1 MKDSYNKMALPRR
14 PSIRFSRIWPRW
26 PFFVWLLAVLAAVGI
41 YYHGIEFAQLQG
53 VVQTK
58 EEQIAP
64 LETARMS
71 AVFISEGD
79 FVTNGQ
85 VVAQMNTV
93 LIDAELQVQKAIA
106 VEETGTPAGYTESIL
121 RLYSQ
126 FRIAATDAETS
137 LHDARRAQAEA
148 IAELD
153 VLTEEIDRVQD
164 LLERRL
170 IGADQ
175 LVRTKARQAA
185 LQRSVAMYPEL
196 VRALEG
202 QVADASRQARL
213 LADLISLDNE
223 DDPSKAM
230 RKAQL
235 ARENLMK
242 EQEELLLR
250 RREMYTLRATRDGMV
265 SRVFFQAGDVVAA
278 GTPVLSVVEQTS
290 DSVVGFLLEGM
301 ALNFGLHDR
310 AFVECSSRPG
320 QAFSAEIVALGPEIV
335 GMPGRVAP
343 IRGLPIR
350 GRRIVLHIAEKEVGL
365 LPGETVNIRIVP
377 ERSGTIRRLADR
389 FTGLFRRNKSNKPTR

>member
-1 MKDSYNKMALPRR
+1 MKDSYKHTALPRK
-14 PSIRFSRIWPRW
+14 PAIRFARIWPRW
-26 PFFVWLLAVLAAVGI
+26 PFFVWLLAVLAAIGI
-41 YYHGIEFAQLQG
+41 YSYGIEFAQLQG
-53 VVQTK
+53 VVQTR

-64 LETARMS
+64 LETARLS

-85 VVAQMNTV
+85 VVAQMNTL
-93 LIDAELQVQKAIA
+93 LIDAELQIQKAIA
-106 VEETGTPAGYTESIL
+106 IEETGTPAGYTESIL
-121 RLYSQ
+121 RMYSQ
-126 FRIAATDAETS
+126 FRIAASGAETS

-153 VLTEEIDRVQD
+153 VLTEEIDRMQD
-164 LLERRL
+164 LLDRKLMVAEPIARL
-170 IGADQ
+170 
-175 LVRTKARQAA
+175 KARQAA

-196 VRALEG
+196 VRAIEN

-213 LADLISLDNE
+213 LADLISIDDD
-223 DDPSKAM
+223 DDPSRAM

-242 EQEELLLR
+242 EEEELLSR
-250 RREMYTLRATRDGMV
+250 RREMYTLRATRNGMV
-265 SRVFFQAGDVVAA
+265 SRVFFQAGDVIAA
-278 GTPVLSVVEQTS
+278 GTPILSVVEQTS

-301 ALNFGLHDR
+301 ALNFRLHDR

-320 QAFSAEIVALGPEIV
+320 KTFVAEIVALGPEIM

-343 IRGLPIR
+343 IRGQPIR
-350 GRRIVLHIAEKEVGL
+350 GRRIVFRITEEDVDL

-377 ERSGTIRRLADR
+377 TRAGNRNLLGR
-389 FTGLFRRNKSNKPTR
+389 FVGLFRRNMPNRPTP